1 MTTIKN
7 KIIIQGPKV
16 HDVGYRVFLLNRAL
30 QSGLIGFSAFNHTLP
45 ENIQQIEIC
54 IEGDTESI
62 EEYTTDLHEKLP
74 VHAIVDT
81 ISIEPYGKRVIS
93 IMDYMHLVQ
102 VEQLDK
108 GIPAILS
115 IQSSQEKMLEKQ
127 DQMLEKQ
134 DQMIEKQEQ
143 MLGKQ
148 DQMLEKQDQ
157 MIEKQDQMI
166 GKQDVTVGKLD
177 LMIDTQKQTNK
188 EIQTLRYDLKTEM
201 NERFNK
207 IEHELEEV
215 KNALHKHGIMA

>member
-30 QSGLIGFSAFNHTLP
+30 QSGLIGFSAFNQTLP
-45 ENIQQIEIC
+45 DNIQQIEIC

-62 EEYTTDLHEKLP
+62 EEFTTDLHDNIP

-81 ISIEPYGKRVIS
+81 ISIEPYDKRVIT

-127 DQMLEKQ
+127 DRMLEKQ
-134 DQMIEKQEQ
+134 DVMI
-143 MLGKQ
+143 
-148 DQMLEKQDQ
+148 
-157 MIEKQDQMI
+157 
-166 GKQDVTVGKLD
+166 
-177 LMIDTQKQTNK
+177 
-188 EIQTLRYDLKTEM
+188 
-201 NERFNK
+201 
-207 IEHELEEV
+207 
-215 KNALHKHGIMA
+215 

>member
-45 ENIQQIEIC
+45 ENLQQIEIC

-62 EEYTTDLHEKLP
+62 EEYTIDLHDNLP

-81 ISIEPYGKRVIS
+81 IFIEPHSKRVIT

-115 IQSSQEKMLEKQ
+115 IQSSQEKMLV
-127 DQMLEKQ
+127 
-134 DQMIEKQEQ
+134 
-143 MLGKQ
+143 KQ

-166 GKQDVTVGKLD
+166 GKQDVMVGKLD
-177 LMIDTQKQTNK
+177 LMIDAQKQTNK

>member
-30 QSGLIGFSAFNHTLP
+30 QSGLIGFSAFNQTLP
-45 ENIQQIEIC
+45 DNIQQIEIC
-54 IEGDTESI
+54 IEGDAESI
-62 EEYTTDLHEKLP
+62 EEFTTDLHDNIP

-81 ISIEPYGKRVIS
+81 ISIEPYDKRVIT

-127 DQMLEKQ
+127 DRMLEKQ
-134 DQMIEKQEQ
+134 DVMIS
-143 MLGKQ
+143 KQ

-157 MIEKQDQMI
+157 MLRKQ
-166 GKQDVTVGKLD
+166 D
-177 LMIDTQKQTNK
+177 LMIDTQKLTNK

-207 IEHELEEV
+207 IEHELQEV

>member
-30 QSGLIGFSAFNHTLP
+30 QSGLIGFSAFNYTLP
-45 ENIQQIEIC
+45 EKIQQIEIC

-62 EEYTTDLHEKLP
+62 EEYTTDLHDNLP

-115 IQSSQEKMLEKQ
+115 IQSSQEKMLV
-127 DQMLEKQ
+127 
-134 DQMIEKQEQ
+134 
-143 MLGKQ
+143 KQ

-166 GKQDVTVGKLD
+166 GKQDVMVGKLD
-177 LMIDTQKQTNK
+177 LMIDAQKQTNK